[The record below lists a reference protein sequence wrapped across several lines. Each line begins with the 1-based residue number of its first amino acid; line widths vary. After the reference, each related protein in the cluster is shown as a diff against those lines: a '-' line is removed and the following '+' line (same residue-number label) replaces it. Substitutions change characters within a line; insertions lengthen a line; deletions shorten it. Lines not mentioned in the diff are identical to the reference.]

1 MEMALLPVVVA
12 MEQHG
17 FPVDAEKLKA
27 FGKSMRAEA
36 DAIAADLRVKLGVP
50 LLNVN
55 STQQVV
61 TAFKGVG
68 VEIDAT
74 NKEILTGLNHPFAVS
89 LLAYREKDNLAGKVV
104 SLLKHVQADGRI
116 HARFNSLGTETG
128 RFSSSKP
135 NLQQIPGIRHTLEF
149 RACFIPSGSARKLI
163 VADANQVEL
172 RRAAAIS
179 KDLKMIAAFRANEDL
194 HRKTAA
200 AVLDKTAEEVNNHD
214 RTLAKSVNFGF
225 IYGQGAKGYRRY
237 AKTDYGLDVGE
248 DQAVKLRTAFF
259 NEYAGLALWHSEA
272 WQKAHAGESE
282 ARTVMGRR
290 LVARKDDEW
299 SRFNVHTNFVVQGDC
314 AEYQKLC
321 MVNLARALSS
331 DAHIIATVHDEVIID
346 VPADQAEHCCTLI
359 RTVMEDTWFQLFGDE
374 IPIKVDGKICDS
386 WSEK

>member
-149 RACFIPSGSARKLI
+149 RTCFIPSGSARKLI

-179 KDLKMIAAFRANEDL
+179 KRPED
-194 HRKTAA
+194 
-200 AVLDKTAEEVNNHD
+200 
-214 RTLAKSVNFGF
+214 
-225 IYGQGAKGYRRY
+225 
-237 AKTDYGLDVGE
+237 
-248 DQAVKLRTAFF
+248 
-259 NEYAGLALWHSEA
+259 
-272 WQKAHAGESE
+272 
-282 ARTVMGRR
+282 
-290 LVARKDDEW
+290 
-299 SRFNVHTNFVVQGDC
+299 DC
-314 AEYQKLC
+314 G
-321 MVNLARALSS
+321 
-331 DAHIIATVHDEVIID
+331 
-346 VPADQAEHCCTLI
+346 VPCQ
-359 RTVMEDTWFQLFGDE
+359 
-374 IPIKVDGKICDS
+374 
-386 WSEK
+386 